1 MLMRRVKIQ
10 LIAFVVIAIL
20 GISYVGGKYAGLGT
34 LFSSGGCTVSAD
46 FTDSGGIFTG
56 AEVTYRGV
64 TVGKVGQLHLID
76 KGVRADLHL
85 TKGCNQVKI
94 AASAS
99 ATVSDRS
106 AVGEQYVNLIPPN
119 SNPPYLEKGAVIPM
133 SRTTIPVPT
142 QVLLTNLDLLASSVN
157 TANLTTVLGET
168 TKALNDKGTDLKNL
182 LDAGNELLNS
192 AIANL
197 EPTIKLIQ
205 ESGSVLQTQLDLN
218 APLQSWAKSLDEL
231 TATLKSS
238 DPDLRR
244 LLTNGPGDFDVIQS
258 FVKANSGD
266 IGVLLSNLDTTGQVV
281 TAHLAGVE
289 EVLELYP
296 AIVAGG
302 ATVARNCTTGGGLCA
317 QFGLVTNVNDPPDC
331 ESGYGG
337 TVKRDPSN
345 ATPEAPNASAQCT
358 NGGASDIRG
367 AQNVPGGDP
376 VDTSGSSIVVP
387 RAITANTVKVGDK
400 LDVGTGSDGKSSL
413 LGDNSWLTLLT
424 DGLN

>member
-10 LIAFVVIAIL
+10 LFAFVLIAIL
-20 GISYVGGKYAGLGT
+20 GVSYVGAKYAGLGAV
-34 LFSSGGCTVSAD
+34 LRSGGCTVSAD
-46 FTDSGGIFTG
+46 FPDSGGIFTG

-76 KGVRADLHL
+76 NGVRVDLRL
-85 TKGCNQVKI
+85 NSCTKPKI

-119 SNPPYLEKGAVIPM
+119 RDGPYLAKGAVIPM
-133 SRTTIPVPT
+133 SRNSIPIAT
-142 QVLLTNLDLLASSVN
+142 QVLLTNLDLLARSIN
-157 TANLTTVLGET
+157 TANLTTVLDET
-168 TKALNDKGTDLKNL
+168 TKALNGKGTDLKNL
-182 LDAGNELLNS
+182 LDAGNNLLTT

-205 ESGSVLQTQLDLN
+205 QSGRVLQTQLELN
-218 APLQSWAKSLDEL
+218 GQLQSWSKSLDEL

-244 LLTNGPGDFDVIQS
+244 LLSSGPSDFDVIQS
-258 FVKANSGD
+258 FVRANSGD
-266 IGVLLSNLDTTGQVV
+266 IGILLANLDTTGQIV
-281 TAHLAGVE
+281 TAHLAGIE

-296 AIVAGG
+296 SIVAGG
-302 ATVARNCTTGGGLCA
+302 ASVTRNCTTGGGLCA
-317 QFGLVTNVNDPPDC
+317 HFGLVTNINDPPDC
-331 ESGYGG
+331 EAGYGG
-337 TVKRDPSN
+337 TKKRGPDD
-345 ATPEAPNASAQCT
+345 ATPAAPNAAAQCT
-358 NGGASDIRG
+358 SGDPSDIRG

-376 VDTSGSSIVVP
+376 VDPSAGSIVLP
-387 RAITANTVKVGDK
+387 RTVTANTVRVGDK
-400 LDVGTGSDGKSSL
+400 LNVGTGSDGKSSL